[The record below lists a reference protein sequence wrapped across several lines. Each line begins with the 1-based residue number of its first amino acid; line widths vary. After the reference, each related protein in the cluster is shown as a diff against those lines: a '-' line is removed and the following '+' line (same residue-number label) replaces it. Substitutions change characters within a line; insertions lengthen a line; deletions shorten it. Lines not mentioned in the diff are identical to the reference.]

1 LKSTLLE
8 VQALH
13 HWFGGLHV
21 INDVSFSCRS
31 GIVKGVIGPN
41 GAGKT
46 TLFNLV
52 AGVFAPV
59 AGRVLLAG
67 RVLSGLPTHI
77 VAARGISRTFQATRL
92 FPRMTVLENVMVG
105 MHLQAKHGFISA
117 LAGPIVTHREE
128 KHLRQTCLDVL
139 GLLGIAELSGRIA
152 ADLPFGRQR
161 VVELAR
167 ALAAQPKLLLLD
179 EPASGLN
186 PHETEEMAA
195 LIAFIRSRGTTVLL
209 VEHDMSL
216 VMGICD
222 EVLVLSHGALIAEGT
237 PRSIQDNAEVVSVYL
252 GTDDA

>member
-1 LKSTLLE
+1 MNLLE

-21 INDVSFSCRS
+21 INDVSFACRP
-31 GIVKGVIGPN
+31 GIVKGIIGPN

-52 AGVFAPV
+52 AGAFAPYS
-59 AGRVLLAG
+59 GRITFDG
-67 RVLSGLPTHI
+67 RSVSGLAPHRI
-77 VAARGISRTFQATRL
+77 AARGVSRTFQATRL

-105 MHLQAKHGFISA
+105 MHARARHGFFA
-117 LAGPIVTHREE
+117 GLAGPMVTAREE
-128 KHLRQTCLDVL
+128 ARVRGACMGVLDT
-139 GLLGIAELSGRIA
+139 LGIADLAGRDA
-152 ADLPFGRQR
+152 RALPFGRQR

-167 ALAAQPKLLLLD
+167 ALAAQPRLLLLD

-186 PHETEEMAA
+186 PRETEEMAQ
-195 LIAFIRSRGTTVLL
+195 LIASIRQRGTTVLV

-222 EVLVLSHGALIAEGT
+222 EVLVLSFGSMIAEGT
-237 PRSIQDNAEVVSVYL
+237 PREIQANAEVVSVYL
-252 GTDDA
+252 GADDAEA